1 MATEGISDR
10 LRAYEVYVPDEA
22 LGQRLFPAILT
33 LTLALF
39 LLFGVF
45 LKTIK
50 PLQQEFYEKITQI
63 QTRFI
68 FEEKKAEEKKVEK
81 KPEKPAA
88 KKEPVDLT
96 KEPQLAQ
103 KEDDIAKQ
111 PPKEPPKARRVY
123 GLRKVYSTGLG
134 AGGSMADAV
143 IGKLG
148 NTLNKDVDTLTA
160 RPRDLKGEVVSV
172 TTITSAPAF
181 RKRVKPEYTKEMLDN
196 KVEGVVKVK
205 VLVDIDGRVKQAI
218 ALDDLGFGSADLAVK
233 ACYQMEF
240 EPARRG
246 DEAVAVWII
255 VPIRFVLL
263 G

>member
-1 MATEGISDR
+1 
-10 LRAYEVYVPDEA
+10 
-22 LGQRLFPAILT
+22 
-33 LTLALF
+33 
-39 LLFGVF
+39 
-45 LKTIK
+45 
-50 PLQQEFYEKITQI
+50 
-63 QTRFI
+63 
-68 FEEKKAEEKKVEK
+68 
-81 KPEKPAA
+81 
-88 KKEPVDLT
+88 VDLT
-96 KEPQLAQ
+96 KQPELAQ
-103 KEDDIAKQ
+103 KEDDI
-111 PPKEPPKARRVY
+111 PKEPPKDPPAQRRVY

-134 AGGSMADAV
+134 AGGSMSDAV

-148 NTLNKDVDTLTA
+148 NTLNKDIDTFTA
-160 RPRDLKGEVVSV
+160 RPRDLKSQVAPV
-172 TTITSAPAF
+172 TTITTAPVF

-205 VLVDIDGRVKQAI
+205 VLIDIDGRVKQAI
-218 ALDDLGFGSADLAVK
+218 ALDDLGFGAAELAVK